1 MIVSK
6 VEKEDLRKIVFLEK
20 ELEFDKWSENS
31 IFSEID
37 NDYFL
42 VLKINDD
49 IIGYII
55 AYKEYEDYYI
65 SKVVIAKEYRNK
77 GFATILL
84 NKFIE
89 KINTRITLEVRES
102 NEIAINLYKK
112 FNFNIVGIRRNMYQ
126 NPNENGI
133 VMVRSGND

>member
-6 VEKEDLRKIVFLEK
+6 VEKEDLGKIAFLEK

-37 NDYFL
+37 NDDFL

-65 SKVVIAKEYRNK
+65 SKVVIAKDYRNK

-112 FNFNIVGIRRNMYQ
+112 FNFNIVGIRKNMYQ

>member
-6 VEKEDLRKIVFLEK
+6 VKKEDLRKIVFLEK

-37 NDYFL
+37 NDDFL